1 MPDFENKPDFND
13 ALNTLGA
20 NQGNASDQTI
30 SVNDPDFANKVAAQQ
45 QKMSQPQ
52 SVSQAQAQAQAYAE
66 TQHLG
71 EPTQPRAASFN
82 ANGDPE
88 AQEQNVVL
96 GDTEQELP
104 SDYLEDDDDYE
115 QIYEENKELRDQVVD
130 LQGKLNI
137 LKNTLASEHDQR
149 LRAVAEA
156 DNVRKRASQ
165 EVERERKFALEKFVR
180 ALLPIYDALEKAL
193 EFSDRENEATKATI
207 DGVENTL
214 NLFLKELSG
223 FGVELVDPAGQPFD
237 PNFHQAVSM
246 VPSTEVP
253 NNHVLQTMQK
263 GFLLNGRV
271 VRPAMVIVAKQ

>member
-20 NQGNASDQTI
+20 NQGKASDQTI

-45 QKMSQPQ
+45 QKMAQPQ
-52 SVSQAQAQAQAYAE
+52 SVSQAQAQAYAE

-96 GDTEQELP
+96 GDTEQEIP

-130 LQGKLNI
+130 LQGKLDI

-165 EVERERKFALEKFVR
+165 EVERERKFALE
-180 ALLPIYDALEKAL
+180 
-193 EFSDRENEATKATI
+193 
-207 DGVENTL
+207 NTL

-223 FGVELVDPAGQPFD
+223 FGVELVDPTGKPFD

>member
-45 QKMSQPQ
+45 QKMAQPQ
-52 SVSQAQAQAQAYAE
+52 SVSQAQAQAYAE

-96 GDTEQELP
+96 GDTEQEIP

-130 LQGKLNI
+130 LQGKLDI

-193 EFSDRENEATKATI
+193 EFSDR
-207 DGVENTL
+207 
-214 NLFLKELSG
+214 LFLKELSG
-223 FGVELVDPAGQPFD
+223 FGVELVDPTGKPFD

>member
-88 AQEQNVVL
+88 AQEQ
-96 GDTEQELP
+96 LP
-104 SDYLEDDDDYE
+104 
-115 QIYEENKELRDQVVD
+115 R
-130 LQGKLNI
+130 
-137 LKNTLASEHDQR
+137 R
-149 LRAVAEA
+149 
-156 DNVRKRASQ
+156 
-165 EVERERKFALEKFVR
+165 
-180 ALLPIYDALEKAL
+180 
-193 EFSDRENEATKATI
+193 
-207 DGVENTL
+207 
-214 NLFLKELSG
+214 
-223 FGVELVDPAGQPFD
+223 
-237 PNFHQAVSM
+237 
-246 VPSTEVP
+246 
-253 NNHVLQTMQK
+253 
-263 GFLLNGRV
+263 
-271 VRPAMVIVAKQ
+271 

>member
-45 QKMSQPQ
+45 QKM
-52 SVSQAQAQAQAYAE
+52 A
-66 TQHLG
+66 
-71 EPTQPRAASFN
+71 
-82 ANGDPE
+82 
-88 AQEQNVVL
+88 
-96 GDTEQELP
+96 
-104 SDYLEDDDDYE
+104 DDDYE

-130 LQGKLNI
+130 LQGKLDI

-223 FGVELVDPAGQPFD
+223 FGVELVDPTGKPFD